1 MFQPIPGIGKDDFP
15 RTGRA
20 AVGLFDAGNEAG
32 KNGVPVLGDIDSI
45 ELVEGQDLPQRSHG
59 INRGDGGG
67 GKALL
72 VVGQARRLEG
82 QQVIDGDVVIPGVC
96 KTVSGLFLIGD
107 LLEQCQ
113 NLRTPETAKAGE
125 GT

>member
-1 MFQPIPGIGKDDFP
+1 M
-15 RTGRA
+15 
-20 AVGLFDAGNEAG
+20 GN
-32 KNGVPVLGDIDSI
+32 GDSV
-45 ELVEGQDLPQRSHG
+45 ELLEGQDLSQRADG

-72 VVGQARRLEG
+72 VVGQAGRLEA
-82 QQVIDGDVVIPGVC
+82 QQVIDGDVVVPAAC
-96 KTVSGLFLIGD
+96 KMVSGLFLIGD
-107 LLEQCQ
+107 LLEQRQ

>member
-1 MFQPIPGIGKDDFP
+1 MCI
-15 RTGRA
+15 R
-20 AVGLFDAGNEAG
+20 
-32 KNGVPVLGDIDSI
+32 DSAQ
-45 ELVEGQDLPQRSHG
+45 GADG

-67 GKALL
+67 GKTLL
-72 VVGQARRLEG
+72 VVGQAGRLER

-96 KTVSGLFLIGD
+96 KMVSGLFLIGD
-107 LLEQCQ
+107 LLEQRQ

>member
-1 MFQPIPGIGKDDFP
+1 M
-15 RTGRA
+15 
-20 AVGLFDAGNEAG
+20 GNG
-32 KNGVPVLGDIDSI
+32 DSI
-45 ELVEGQDLPQRSHG
+45 ELLEGQDLVQGADG

-82 QQVIDGDVVIPGVC
+82 QQVIDGDVVVPAAC
-96 KTVSGLFLIGD
+96 KMVSCLFLIGD
-107 LLEQCQ
+107 LLEQRQ
-113 NLRTPETAKAGE
+113 NLREPEAAKAGE

>member
-32 KNGVPVLGDIDSI
+32 KNGVPFLGDGDGI
-45 ELVEGQDLPQRSHG
+45 ELLEGQDLAQGADG

-82 QQVIDGDVVIPGVC
+82 QQVIDGDVVVPAAC
-96 KTVSGLFLIGD
+96 KMVVLW
-107 LLEQCQ
+107 
-113 NLRTPETAKAGE
+113 K
-125 GT
+125 